1 MEWLLPYQIFNLIR
15 TVKAVYSALSPTD
28 TCASPR
34 QFLCARHM
42 APVGKQQSLTGNMGA
57 QMFPDL
63 TMVGFYDGAKAI
75 LIR

>member
-1 MEWLLPYQIFNLIR
+1 MLSVQQTPVHLLGSSSVPG
-15 TVKAVYSALSPTD
+15 T
-28 TCASPR
+28 
-34 QFLCARHM
+34 M

-57 QMFPDL
+57 QMVPDL